1 MLIDGTPSQDRSQV
15 VGRGREDD
23 LVAFNNVL
31 VIAGDRDVEEA
42 FVVSNVLQVFDD
54 VALKVL
60 QLEDVEV
67 A

>member
-1 MLIDGTPSQDRSQV
+1 M
-15 VGRGREDD
+15 
-23 LVAFNNVL
+23 AFNNVL

-54 VALKVL
+54 VALKVV